1 MRTRKLMALMIS
13 AALVSPAM
21 VHAETQIQWWH
32 SMTGANS
39 DLVNGIASKFN
50 ASQTEFKVV
59 PVYKGGYA
67 DSMSAAIA
75 AYRAKTPPHIAQV
88 FEVGTATMM
97 AAREAIKPVYQLMA
111 ESGEKF
117 DPKSYIPAVSGY
129 YTDTS
134 GRMVSMPFNSSTTV
148 LYYNKDAFAKAGL
161 DPAKSP
167 KTWAEV
173 GEAAKKIKDTGSLP
187 CGYTTAWQTW
197 VQLEETSAWHNVAY
211 ATKDNGFGGMDA
223 RLVFN
228 NPLLVRHIAMLGDWA
243 KDGRFTYAGRSTE
256 PEAKFYSGEC
266 AMLTTS
272 SAAYGNIKRSS
283 KFEFGI
289 SALPYHADVKGAPQ
303 NAIIGGASL
312 WVYAGKSK
320 EEYRGVAKFF
330 TFLSSPAIQAEW
342 HQGTGYVPIT
352 TAAYELSKSQGFYEK
367 NPGTDVAIQQLL
379 LKNPTKMSKGVRLGN
394 LPQIRD
400 IIDQELEAVW
410 SGKKTAKAALD
421 EAVKRGDEELR
432 KFERA
437 NRAAAK

>member
-1 MRTRKLMALMIS
+1 MRIRKLMALMLT

-21 VHAETQIQWWH
+21 VHAQTEIQWWH
-32 SMTGANS
+32 SMTGALS
-39 DLVNGIASKFN
+39 DRVNDIANKFN

-67 DSMSAAIA
+67 ESMSAAIA
-75 AYRAKTPPHIAQV
+75 AYRAKNPPHIAQV

-97 AAREAIKPVYQLMA
+97 AAREAIKPVYQVMA

-117 DPKSYIPAVSGY
+117 DPKSYMPAVTSY
-129 YTDTS
+129 YTDTT
-134 GRMVSMPFNSSTTV
+134 GRMLSMPFNSSTTV
-148 LYYNKDAFAKAGL
+148 FYYNKDAFKKAGL
-161 DPAKSP
+161 DPAAPP
-167 KTWAEV
+167 KTWEEV
-173 GEAAKKIKDTGSLP
+173 GEAAKKIKDTGTLP
-187 CGYTTAWQTW
+187 CGYTTAWQSW
-197 VQLEETSAWHNVAY
+197 VQLESTSAWHNVAF
-211 ATKDNGFGGMDA
+211 ASKDNGFGGMDA
-223 RLVFN
+223 RLSFN
-228 NPLLVRHIAMLGDWA
+228 NPLLVKHIAMLGDWA
-243 KDGRFTYAGRSTE
+243 KDGRFTYAGRTTE

-266 AMLTTS
+266 AMITTS

-289 SALPYHADVKGAPQ
+289 SSLPYHADVKGAPQ
-303 NAIIGGASL
+303 NTIIGGASL

-320 EEYRGVAKFF
+320 QEYRGVAKFF
-330 TFLSSPAIQAEW
+330 TFMSSPEIQADW

-352 TAAYELSKSQGFYEK
+352 KAAYELSKSQGFYEK

-394 LPQIRD
+394 LVQIRD

-410 SGKKTAKAALD
+410 SGQKTAKAALD

-437 NRAAAK
+437 NKGAGK

>member
-21 VHAETQIQWWH
+21 VHAATEIQWWH
-32 SMTGANS
+32 SMTGALN
-39 DLVNGIASKFN
+39 DRLNDIANKFN

-59 PVYKGGYA
+59 TVFKGAYA
-67 DSMSAAIA
+67 ESMAAAIA
-75 AYRAKTPPHIAQV
+75 AYRAKNPPNIAQV

-97 AAREAIKPVYQLMA
+97 AAQGAIKPVYQVMA

-117 DPKSYIPAVSGY
+117 DPKSYMPAVTSY

-134 GRMVSMPFNSSTTV
+134 GRMLSMPFNSSTTV
-148 LYYNKDAFAKAGL
+148 FFYNKDAFGKAGL
-161 DPAKSP
+161 DPAAPP

-173 GEAAKKIKDTGSLP
+173 GEAAKKIKDTGTLP
-187 CGYTTAWQTW
+187 CGYTSAWQSW
-197 VQLEETSAWHNVAY
+197 VQLESTSAWHNVAF

-223 RLVFN
+223 RLSFN

-243 KDGRFTYAGRSTE
+243 KDGRFTYAGRTTE
-256 PEAKFYSGEC
+256 PQAKFSSGEC
-266 AMLTTS
+266 AMITGS
-272 SAAYGNIKRSS
+272 SASYAEFKSKA
-283 KFEFGI
+283 KFEFGV
-289 SALPYHADVKGAPQ
+289 STLPYHADVKGAPQ
-303 NAIIGGASL
+303 NTIIGGASL

-330 TFLSSPAIQAEW
+330 TFMASPEIQAEW
-342 HQGTGYVPIT
+342 HQKTGYVPIT
-352 TAAYELSKSQGFYEK
+352 IAAYELSKSQGFYEK

-410 SGKKTAKAALD
+410 SGQKTAKAALD

-437 NRAAAK
+437 NRAAAR

>member
-1 MRTRKLMALMIS
+1 MRIRKLMALMIS

-21 VHAETQIQWWH
+21 VHAETEIQWWH
-32 SMTGANS
+32 SMTGALS
-39 DLVNGIASKFN
+39 DRLNDIANKFN

-67 DSMSAAIA
+67 ESMSAAIA
-75 AYRAKTPPHIAQV
+75 AYRAKNPPHIAQV

-97 AAREAIKPVYQLMA
+97 AARQAIKPVYQVMA

-117 DPKSYIPAVSGY
+117 DPNSYMPAVTSY
-129 YTDTS
+129 YTDAT
-134 GRMVSMPFNSSTTV
+134 GRMLSMPFNSSTTV
-148 LYYNKDAFAKAGL
+148 FYYNKDAFAKAGL
-161 DPAKSP
+161 DPTRPP

-173 GEAAKKIKDTGSLP
+173 GEAAKKIKDTGTLP
-187 CGYTTAWQTW
+187 CGYTSAWQSW
-197 VQLEETSAWHNVAY
+197 VQLENASAWHNVAF

-223 RLVFN
+223 RLLFN
-228 NPLLVRHIAMLGDWA
+228 NPVLVKHIAMLGDWS
-243 KDGRFTYAGRSTE
+243 KDGRFTYAGRTTQ

-266 AMLTTS
+266 AMITTS

-283 KFEFGI
+283 KFDFGI

-303 NAIIGGASL
+303 NSIIGGASL

-320 EEYRGVAKFF
+320 DDYRGVAKFF
-330 TFLSSPAIQAEW
+330 SFMSSPELQADW

-352 TAAYELSKSQGFYEK
+352 KAAYELSKSQGYYEK

-379 LKNPTKMSKGVRLGN
+379 LKNPTKMSKGIRLGN
-394 LPQIRD
+394 LVQIRD
-400 IIDQELEAVW
+400 IIDEELEAVW
-410 SGKKTAKAALD
+410 AGKKSAKDALD
-421 EAVKRGDEELR
+421 EAVKRGNEELR

-437 NRAAAK
+437 NRGAAK

>member
-1 MRTRKLMALMIS
+1 MRIRKLMALMIS

-21 VHAETQIQWWH
+21 VHAETEIQWWH
-32 SMTGANS
+32 SMTGALS
-39 DLVNGIASKFN
+39 DRLNDIANKFN

-67 DSMSAAIA
+67 ESMSAAIA
-75 AYRAKTPPHIAQV
+75 AYRAKNPPHIAQV

-97 AAREAIKPVYQLMA
+97 AARQAIKPVYQVMA

-117 DPKSYIPAVSGY
+117 DPNSYMPAVTSY
-129 YTDTS
+129 YTDAT
-134 GRMVSMPFNSSTTV
+134 GRMLSMPFNSSTTV
-148 LYYNKDAFAKAGL
+148 FYYNKDAFAKAGL
-161 DPAKSP
+161 DPTRPP

-173 GEAAKKIKDTGSLP
+173 GEAAKKIKDTGALP
-187 CGYTTAWQTW
+187 CGYTSAWQSW
-197 VQLEETSAWHNVAY
+197 VQLENASAWHNVAF

-223 RLVFN
+223 RLLFN
-228 NPLLVRHIAMLGDWA
+228 NPVLVKHIAMLGDWS
-243 KDGRFTYAGRSTE
+243 KDGRFTYAGRTTQ

-266 AMLTTS
+266 AMITTS

-283 KFEFGI
+283 KFDFGI

-303 NAIIGGASL
+303 NSIIGGASL

-320 EEYRGVAKFF
+320 DDYRGVAKFF
-330 TFLSSPAIQAEW
+330 SFMSSPELQADW

-352 TAAYELSKSQGFYEK
+352 KAAYELSKSQGYYEK

-379 LKNPTKMSKGVRLGN
+379 LKNPTKMSKGIRLGN
-394 LPQIRD
+394 LVQIRD
-400 IIDQELEAVW
+400 IIDEELEAVW
-410 SGKKTAKAALD
+410 AGKKSAKDALD
-421 EAVKRGDEELR
+421 EAVKRGNEELR

-437 NRAAAK
+437 NKGAK